1 MRLFMAVASIL
12 FAATLLILA
21 PTADAANKVDI
32 FIYTDTVQWIG
43 QGQAQE
49 QAEIL
54 ADHLDGQD
62 GIGELI
68 LHGPAK
74 QVEKWTKDHT
84 EDKGHHVIVMFGDF
98 PVEIYPNGKGDK
110 KKGSVAEEFLDAGNT
125 FSNSADYFFW
135 GKGGRNEKEG
145 LQNMMDIPDIVQ
157 WDDDTAMKVT
167 KEGKELT
174 PTLDDYATD
183 RPFHLDQLDNDWELE
198 IAFATESGK
207 GAGANR
213 CDPCIVRNTK
223 TDARLIQ
230 VYQTNSGGDPMGDV
244 IAEIILNYYLE
255 TVGALD
261 VDPQDKLPTLWGDIK
276 RRR

>member
-1 MRLFMAVASIL
+1 MRFFMIVAGVL
-12 FAATLLILA
+12 CAATLVLLA

-43 QGQAQE
+43 QGQAKE

-54 ADHLDGQD
+54 ADHLDGAD
-62 GIGELI
+62 GIGELL

-74 QVEKWTKDHT
+74 QVEAWTKKHT
-84 EDKGHHVIVMFGDF
+84 VDKGHHLIVMFGDV
-98 PVEIYPNGKGDK
+98 PPEIYDAGKDAK
-110 KKGSVAEEFLDAGNT
+110 KETVAEEYLDAGNS

-135 GKGGRNEKEG
+135 GQGGRNEEG
-145 LQNMMDIPDIVQ
+145 GIKNMMDIPDMVQ
-157 WDDDTAMKVT
+157 WDDDTPMEVT
-167 KEGKELT
+167 KEGKERT

-183 RPFHLDQLDNDWELE
+183 RPFHVDKLKNDWELE
-198 IAFATESGK
+198 IAFASDTGDQK
-207 GAGANR
+207 ADR

-230 VYQTNSGGDPMGDV
+230 VYQTNNGGDPMGDV

-255 TVGALD
+255 AVGALD
-261 VDPQDKLPTLWGDIK
+261 VDPQDKLPALWGDLK

>member
-1 MRLFMAVASIL
+1 MRFFIIVAGVL
-12 FAATLLILA
+12 CAASLALWA
-21 PTADAANKVDI
+21 PTANAANKVDI

-43 QGQAQE
+43 QGQAKE

-54 ADHLDGQD
+54 ADHLDGAD

-74 QVEKWTKDHT
+74 QVEAWTKKHT
-84 EDKGHHVIVMFGDF
+84 VDKGHHLIVMFGDV
-98 PVEIYPNGKGDK
+98 PPEIYDAGKDAK
-110 KKGSVAEEFLDAGNT
+110 KETVAEEYLDAGNS

-135 GKGGRNEKEG
+135 GQGGRNEEG
-145 LQNMMDIPDIVQ
+145 GIKNMMDIPDMVQ
-157 WDDDTAMKVT
+157 WDDDTPMEVT

-183 RPFHLDQLDNDWELE
+183 RPFHVDKLKNDWVLE
-198 IAFATESGK
+198 IAFASDTGTQK
-207 GAGANR
+207 ADR
-213 CDPCIVRNTK
+213 CDPCIVHNTK

-230 VYQTNSGGDPMGDV
+230 VYQTNNGGEPMGDV

-255 TVGALD
+255 VVGALD
-261 VDPQDKLPTLWGDIK
+261 VDPQDKLPALWGDIK

>member
-1 MRLFMAVASIL
+1 MRFFMIVAGVL
-12 FAATLLILA
+12 CAATLALWA
-21 PTADAANKVDI
+21 PTANAANKVDI

-43 QGQAQE
+43 QAKAQE
-49 QAEIL
+49 EAEIL
-54 ADHLDGQD
+54 AKHLDGAD

-74 QVEKWTKDHT
+74 QVEAWTKKHT
-84 EDKGHHVIVMFGDF
+84 VEKGHHLIVMFGDV
-98 PVEIYPNGKGDK
+98 PPEIYDAGKDAK
-110 KKGSVAEEFLDAGNT
+110 KETVAEEYLDAGNS

-135 GKGGRNEKEG
+135 GQGGRNEEG
-145 LQNMMDIPDIVQ
+145 GIKNMMDIPDMVQ
-157 WDDDTAMKVT
+157 WDDDTPMEVT

-183 RPFHLDQLDNDWELE
+183 RPFHVDKLKNDWELE
-198 IAFATESGK
+198 IAFASDTGNQK
-207 GAGANR
+207 ADR

-230 VYQTNSGGDPMGDV
+230 VYQTNNGGEPMGDV

-255 TVGALD
+255 AVGALD
-261 VDPQDKLPTLWGDIK
+261 VDPQDKLPALWGDLK

>member
-1 MRLFMAVASIL
+1 MRFFMIVAGVL
-12 FAATLLILA
+12 CAATLALLA

-43 QGQAQE
+43 QGQAKE

-54 ADHLDGQD
+54 AKHLDGAD
-62 GIGELI
+62 GIGELL

-74 QVEKWTKDHT
+74 QVEAWTKKHT
-84 EDKGHHVIVMFGDF
+84 VDKGHHLIVMFGDV
-98 PVEIYPNGKGDK
+98 PPEIYDAGKDAK
-110 KKGSVAEEFLDAGNT
+110 KETVAEEYLDAGNS

-135 GKGGRNEKEG
+135 GQGGRNEEG
-145 LQNMMDIPDIVQ
+145 GIKNMMDIPDMVQ
-157 WDDDTAMKVT
+157 WDDDTPMEVT
-167 KEGKELT
+167 KEGKKLT

-183 RPFHLDQLDNDWELE
+183 RPFHVDKLKNDWELE
-198 IAFATESGK
+198 IAFASDSGTQK
-207 GAGANR
+207 ADR

-230 VYQTNSGGDPMGDV
+230 VYQTNNGGDPMGDV

-255 TVGALD
+255 AVGALD
-261 VDPQDKLPTLWGDIK
+261 VDPQDKLPALWGDIK
-276 RRR
+276 KRR

>member
-1 MRLFMAVASIL
+1 MRFFMIVAGVL
-12 FAATLLILA
+12 CAATLALLA

-43 QGQAQE
+43 QAAAVE
-49 QAEIL
+49 EAEIL
-54 ADHLDGQD
+54 ADLLDGAD
-62 GIGELI
+62 GINELI

-74 QVEKWTKDHT
+74 DVEAWTKKHT
-84 EDKGHHVIVMFGDF
+84 VDKGHHLIVMFGDV
-98 PVEIYPNGKGDK
+98 PVEIYDVGKDAK
-110 KKGSVAEEFLDAGNT
+110 KETVAEEFLDAGNT

-135 GKGGRNEKEG
+135 GQGGRNEEAGIK
-145 LQNMMDIPDIVQ
+145 NMMDIPDMVQ
-157 WDDDTAMKVT
+157 WDDNTAMEVT

-174 PTLDDYATD
+174 PSLDDYATD
-183 RPFHLDQLDNDWELE
+183 RPFHVDKLKNDWELE
-198 IAFATESGK
+198 IAFASDTGTQK
-207 GAGANR
+207 ADR

-230 VYQTNSGGDPMGDV
+230 VYQTANQDDPKGEV

-255 TVGALD
+255 AVDALD
-261 VDPQDKLPTLWGDIK
+261 VDPQDKLPALWGDLK

>member
-1 MRLFMAVASIL
+1 MRFFMIVAGVL
-12 FAATLLILA
+12 CAATLALWA

-43 QGQAQE
+43 QAKAQE
-49 QAEIL
+49 EAEIL
-54 ADHLDGQD
+54 AKHLDGQD
-62 GIGELI
+62 GIAELI

-74 QVEKWTKDHT
+74 QVEAWTKKHT
-84 EDKGHHVIVMFGDF
+84 VDKGHHLIVMFGDV
-98 PVEIYPNGKGDK
+98 PPEIYDVGKDAK
-110 KKGSVAEEFLDAGNT
+110 KETVAEEYLDAGNS

-135 GKGGRNEKEG
+135 GQGGRNEEG
-145 LQNMMDIPDIVQ
+145 GIKNMMDIPDMVQ
-157 WDDDTAMKVT
+157 WDDDTPMEVT

-174 PTLDDYATD
+174 PTLEDYATD
-183 RPFHLDQLDNDWELE
+183 RPFHVDKLKNDWELE
-198 IAFATESGK
+198 IAFASDTGNQK
-207 GAGANR
+207 ADR

-230 VYQTNSGGDPMGDV
+230 VYQTNNGGEPMGDV

-255 TVGALD
+255 AVGALD
-261 VDPQDKLPTLWGDIK
+261 VDPQDKLPALWGDLK

>member
-1 MRLFMAVASIL
+1 MRLSMIVAGVLCVAMLALS
-12 FAATLLILA
+12 A

-32 FIYTDTVQWIG
+32 FIYTETVQWIG
-43 QGQAQE
+43 QAQAAE

-54 ADHLDGQD
+54 AEHLEGKD

-74 QVEKWTKDHT
+74 DIEAWTKKHT
-84 EDKGHHVIVMFGDF
+84 VDKGHHVIVMFGDF

-125 FSNSADYFFW
+125 YSNSADYFFW
-135 GKGGRNEKEG
+135 GKGGRNEAQG
-145 LQNMMDIPDIVQ
+145 IQNMMDLPDIVQ
-157 WDDDTAMKVT
+157 WDDDTPMKVT

-174 PTLDDYATD
+174 PTLKDYATD
-183 RPFHLDQLDNDWELE
+183 RPFHVDELDDDWVLE
-198 IAFATESGK
+198 IAFASDTGK
-207 GAGANR
+207 GSDATR
-213 CDPCIVRNTK
+213 CDPCIIHNTK

-230 VYQTNSGGDPMGDV
+230 VYQTNNGGEPMGDV

-255 TVGALD
+255 TVGALAVEPD
-261 VDPQDKLPTLWGDIK
+261 EKLPTLWGDIK
-276 RRR
+276 TRR

>member
-1 MRLFMAVASIL
+1 MRLFMIVAGVL
-12 FAATLLILA
+12 CAATLALWV

-43 QGQAQE
+43 QAQAQE
-49 QAEIL
+49 EAEIL
-54 ADHLDGQD
+54 ADHLDGAD

-74 QVEKWTKDHT
+74 DVEAWTKKHT
-84 EDKGHHVIVMFGDF
+84 VDKGHHLIVMFGDV
-98 PVEIYPNGKGDK
+98 PVEIYDAGKDAK
-110 KKGSVAEEFLDAGNT
+110 KETIAEEFLDAGNS

-135 GKGGRNEKEG
+135 GKGGRNEEG
-145 LQNMMDIPDIVQ
+145 GIKNMMDIPDMVQ
-157 WDDDTAMKVT
+157 WDDDTPMEVT

-174 PTLDDYATD
+174 PSLDDYATD
-183 RPFHLDQLDNDWELE
+183 RPFHVDKLKNDWELE
-198 IAFATESGK
+198 IAFASDTGNQK
-207 GAGANR
+207 ADR

-255 TVGALD
+255 AVGALD
-261 VDPQDKLPTLWGDIK
+261 VDPQDKLPALWGDLK

>member
-1 MRLFMAVASIL
+1 MKLFMTVTGVLCI
-12 FAATLLILA
+12 ATLALLA
-21 PTADAANKVDI
+21 PTADAANKVDV

-43 QGQAQE
+43 QAAAVE
-49 QAEIL
+49 EAEIL
-54 ADHLDGQD
+54 ADLLDGQD

-74 QVEKWTKDHT
+74 DVEAWTKDHT
-84 EDKGHHVIVMFGDF
+84 VDNGHHLIVMFGDV
-98 PVEIYPNGKGDK
+98 PVEIYDVGKDAK
-110 KKGSVAEEFLDAGNT
+110 KETVAEEFLDAGNT

-135 GKGGRNEKEG
+135 GQGGRNEEAGIK
-145 LQNMMDIPDIVQ
+145 NMMDIPNMVQ
-157 WDDDTAMKVT
+157 WDDNTAMEVT

-183 RPFHLDQLDNDWELE
+183 RPFHVDLLDGDWVLE
-198 IAFATESGK
+198 IAFASDTGDQK
-207 GAGANR
+207 GDR
-213 CDPCIVRNTK
+213 CDPCIVHNTK
-223 TDARLIQ
+223 TNGRLIQ
-230 VYQTNSGGDPMGDV
+230 VYQTANQDDPKGEV

-261 VDPQDKLPTLWGDIK
+261 VDPQDKLPTLWGDLK

>member
-1 MRLFMAVASIL
+1 MRFFMIVAGVL
-12 FAATLLILA
+12 CAATLALWA

-43 QGQAQE
+43 QARAQE
-49 QAEIL
+49 EAEIL

-62 GIGELI
+62 GIAELI

-74 QVEKWTKDHT
+74 DVEAWTKKHT
-84 EDKGHHVIVMFGDF
+84 VDKGHHLIVMFGDV
-98 PVEIYPNGKGDK
+98 PPEIYDAGKDAK
-110 KKGSVAEEFLDAGNT
+110 KETVAEEYLDAGNS

-135 GKGGRNEKEG
+135 GQGGRNEEG
-145 LQNMMDIPDIVQ
+145 GIKNMMDIPDMVQ
-157 WDDDTAMKVT
+157 WDDDTPMEVT

-174 PTLDDYATD
+174 PTLEDYATD
-183 RPFHLDQLDNDWELE
+183 RPFHVDKLKNDWELE
-198 IAFATESGK
+198 IAFASDTGNQK
-207 GAGANR
+207 ADR

-230 VYQTNSGGDPMGDV
+230 VYQTNNGGEPMGDV

-255 TVGALD
+255 AVGALD
-261 VDPQDKLPTLWGDIK
+261 VDPQDKLPALWGDLK

>member
-1 MRLFMAVASIL
+1 MRFFMIVAGVL
-12 FAATLLILA
+12 CAATLALWA

-43 QGQAQE
+43 QAKAQE
-49 QAEIL
+49 EAEIL
-54 ADHLDGQD
+54 AKHLDGAD

-74 QVEKWTKDHT
+74 QVEAWTKKHT
-84 EDKGHHVIVMFGDF
+84 VEKGHHLIVMFGDV
-98 PVEIYPNGKGDK
+98 PPEIYDAGKDAK
-110 KKGSVAEEFLDAGNT
+110 KETVAEEYLDAGNS

-135 GKGGRNEKEG
+135 GQGGRNEEG
-145 LQNMMDIPDIVQ
+145 GIKNMMDIPDMVQ
-157 WDDDTAMKVT
+157 WDDDTPMEVT

-183 RPFHLDQLDNDWELE
+183 RPFHVDKLKNDWELE
-198 IAFATESGK
+198 IAFASDTGNQK
-207 GAGANR
+207 ADR

-230 VYQTNSGGDPMGDV
+230 VYQTNNGGEPMGDV

-255 TVGALD
+255 AVGALD
-261 VDPQDKLPTLWGDIK
+261 VDPQDKLPALWGDLK

>member
-1 MRLFMAVASIL
+1 MIVVGVLCT
-12 FAATLLILA
+12 ATLALWA

-43 QGQAQE
+43 QGAAKE
-49 QAEIL
+49 QADIL
-54 ADHLDGQD
+54 AKRLDGAD

-68 LHGPAK
+68 VHGPAK
-74 QVEKWTKDHT
+74 EVKAWTKEHT
-84 EDKGHHVIVMFGDF
+84 VDKGHHVIVMFGDF
-98 PVEIYPNGKGDK
+98 PAEIYPNGKGDK
-110 KKGSVAEEFLDAGNT
+110 KKGSDAEEFLDAGNT

-135 GKGGRNEKEG
+135 GQGGRNEKEG

-157 WDDDTAMKVT
+157 WDDDTPMKVT

-183 RPFHLDQLDNDWELE
+183 RPFHLDQIEKTDWELE
-198 IAFATESGK
+198 IAFATNSGK
-207 GAGANR
+207 GDGATR

-230 VYQTNSGGDPMGDV
+230 VYQTNNGGDPMGDV
-244 IAEIILNYYLE
+244 IAEILLNYYLE
-255 TVGALD
+255 AVGALD
-261 VDPQDKLPTLWGDIK
+261 VDPQDKLPTLWGNIKK
-276 RRR
+276 RR

>member
-1 MRLFMAVASIL
+1 MKLFMTVAVVL
-12 FAATLLILA
+12 CAAMLLLLV
-21 PTADAANKVDI
+21 PTADAANKVDV

-43 QGQAQE
+43 QAKAQE
-49 QAEIL
+49 EAEIL
-54 ADHLDGQD
+54 ADHLKGAN

-74 QVEKWTKDHT
+74 EVEAWTKEHT
-84 EDKGHHVIVMFGDF
+84 VEKGHHLIVMFGDV
-98 PVEIYPNGKGDK
+98 PVEIYDAGKDA
-110 KKGSVAEEFLDAGNT
+110 KKGTVAEEYLDAGNS

-135 GKGGRNEKEG
+135 GQGGRNEEG
-145 LQNMMDIPDIVQ
+145 GIKNMMDIPDMVQ
-157 WDDDTAMKVT
+157 WDDDTPMKVT
-167 KEGKELT
+167 KEGKELM

-183 RPFHLDQLDNDWELE
+183 RPFHVDKLEKTDWELE
-198 IAFATESGK
+198 IAFASDSGTQK
-207 GAGANR
+207 ADR

-230 VYQTNSGGDPMGDV
+230 VYQTNNGGEPMGDV

-255 TVGALD
+255 AVGALD
-261 VDPQDKLPTLWGDIK
+261 VDPQDKLPALWGDLK

>member
-1 MRLFMAVASIL
+1 MIVAGVL
-12 FAATLLILA
+12 CAATLALWT

-43 QGQAQE
+43 QGQAKE

-54 ADHLDGQD
+54 ADHLDGAD

-74 QVEKWTKDHT
+74 QVEAWTKKHT
-84 EDKGHHVIVMFGDF
+84 VEKGHHLIVMFGDV
-98 PVEIYPNGKGDK
+98 PPEIYDAGKDAK
-110 KKGSVAEEFLDAGNT
+110 KETVAEEYLDAGNS

-135 GKGGRNEKEG
+135 GQGGRNEEG
-145 LQNMMDIPDIVQ
+145 GIKNMMDIPDMVQ
-157 WDDDTAMKVT
+157 WDDDTPMEVT

-183 RPFHLDQLDNDWELE
+183 RPFHVDKLKNDWELE
-198 IAFATESGK
+198 IAFASDTGTQK
-207 GAGANR
+207 ADR

-230 VYQTNSGGDPMGDV
+230 VYQTNNGGEPMGDV
-244 IAEIILNYYLE
+244 IAEILLNYYFE
-255 TVGALD
+255 AVGALD
-261 VDPQDKLPTLWGDIK
+261 VDPQDKLPALWGDLK